1 MKIGIC
7 GNIDLNRFAEE
18 LDKKFPDHELIV
30 GDPKLFSDELIS
42 PVKSL
47 CDVDFCIVALDW
59 SLLAVDSY
67 NYSWNDNFDAVVEN
81 FTIRLNA
88 VRKYIE
94 AYRAKSS
101 SKIFLFSPLSDNAS
115 ANGFLTR
122 LLQNSSYDLFAAHQ
136 KSFNTLCASITD
148 LFPVDIDLI
157 SNRIGQD
164 HIFDVY
170 SDQRSWSQSFLKAIS
185 DHICKMIVQFQ
196 RYPLKCLVLDLDNTL
211 WGGIIGESGIDSIRL
226 DNKGPGAA
234 YKYFQYEILKLYK
247 QGIIL
252 AICSKNN
259 TCDALEVIEQHPHMV
274 IRPSMI
280 SCFRINWD
288 DKPKNMVSIAAE
300 LNIGLDSIMFID
312 DNPVERSLMKNV
324 LPQVEVLDLPEHPA
338 LYAGM
343 LKECSRFWPVQ
354 LTKEDIDKSKYFSL
368 DRIRRISENLSDNIE
383 NFLRSSELIIRFKPA
398 DKNSIERI
406 TQLFNKTNQ
415 FNLTTIRYSQAQL
428 ELLLSDQNNH
438 LFCMEM
444 TDRFGDYGVI
454 AAALLKGNSIDSF
467 VLSCRAFGKQVERA
481 FLVCILQYLKDK
493 GKKEVLGYY
502 VPSLKNS
509 ITKNFYESSMFELV
523 ESKMNKSIWKLDLSA
538 IRIGIPDWFTLKK

>member
-1 MKIGIC
+1 MRIGIC
-7 GNIDLNRFAEE
+7 GNIDLNRFAGE
-18 LDKKFPDHELIV
+18 LDKKFPDYELIV
-30 GDPKLFSDELIS
+30 GDPERFSDELMT

-47 CDVDFCIVALDW
+47 CDVDFCIVAVDW
-59 SLLAVDSY
+59 HLLAIDSY
-67 NYSWNDNFDAVVEN
+67 NYSWTDNFDAAVESFN
-81 FTIRLNA
+81 KQSDT

-101 SKIFLFSPLSDNAS
+101 SKIFLFSPLSDNTS
-115 ANGFLTR
+115 SNGFLTR
-122 LLQNSSYDLFAAHQ
+122 LLQNSSFDLSAAHQ
-136 KSFNTLCASITD
+136 KSFNNLCASITD

-157 SNRIGQD
+157 SNRIGKEY
-164 HIFDVY
+164 ISDVY
-170 SDQRSWSQSFLKAIS
+170 SDQLSMSELFLKAIS

-196 RYPLKCLVLDLDNTL
+196 KYPLKCLVLDLDNTL
-211 WGGIIGESGIDSIRL
+211 WGGIIGESGIDSIQL

-247 QGIIL
+247 QGVIL

-274 IRPSMI
+274 IRPPMI

-288 DKPKNMVSIAAE
+288 DKPKSMVSIATE

-312 DNPVERSLMKNV
+312 DNPVERALMKNV
-324 LPQVEVLDLPEHPA
+324 LPQVEVLELPEHPA
-338 LYAGM
+338 LYAEV

-354 LTKEDIDKSKYFSL
+354 LTKEDIDKNKYFSL
-368 DRIRRISENLSDNIE
+368 DRIRKYSEKLSGNIE
-383 NFLRSSELIIRFKPA
+383 NFLRTSEIILKFKKA
-398 DKNSIERI
+398 DKTSIERI

-415 FNLTTIRYSQAQL
+415 FNLTTTRYSQTQL

-444 TDRFGDYGVI
+444 TDRFGDYGII
-454 AAALLKGNSIDSF
+454 AAALLKANSIDSF
-467 VLSCRAFGKQVERA
+467 VLSCRAFGKQAEKA
-481 FLVCILQYLKDK
+481 FLVCILQCLKDM
-493 GKKEVLGYY
+493 GEKEIFGYY

-509 ITKNFYESSMFELV
+509 MTKNFYEESMFELV
-523 ESKMNKSIWKLDLSA
+523 ESKMNNDKWKLDLSA
-538 IRIGIPDWFTLKK
+538 IRIKMPDWFTLRR